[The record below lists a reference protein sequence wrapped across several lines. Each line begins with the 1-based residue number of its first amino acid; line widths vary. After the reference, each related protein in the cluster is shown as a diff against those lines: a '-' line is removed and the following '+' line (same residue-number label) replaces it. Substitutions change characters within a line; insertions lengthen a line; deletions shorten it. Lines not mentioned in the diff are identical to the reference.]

1 MNYRM
6 IIRYLAFTLL
16 ITAAF
21 MLPALV
27 ISLCLRETRSAMA
40 FGVCILVL
48 VAVCVPIAVFR
59 PKRTVMRAREGYI
72 ITGLCWFLVSMAG
85 AAPFVISG
93 CIPSFTDALFEAA
106 SGFTT
111 TGASILSDLDPL
123 PKGILYWRSFSHW
136 LGGMGV
142 LVFLLALSPSD
153 FNGDSLFIMRAE
165 SPGPQV
171 SKLVPKTRQSAQ
183 ILYKIYVGMTAA
195 EILMLLLGGME
206 VFDAVTISFATA
218 GTGGFAVRSSGMAS
232 YTPYMQWVIASF
244 MVLFG
249 VNFGIYY
256 LCIMRSFKRIRR
268 NDEMRVYLAL
278 VVLSTLVITLRILPM
293 YQGDMAEASRHAF
306 FQVASIISTTGFAS
320 ADFNVW
326 PTVCKTILVV
336 LMFIGAS
343 AGSTAGGVKVSRLV
357 ILAKSLRQNMK
368 KLLHPNTVSKVHMD
382 GDVVSD
388 STVNFVFIYFAAYVF
403 ILLISLLVVSWD
415 GLSFEATVTGVLAC
429 LNNVG
434 PGLGEVGPLGNYA
447 SLGIASKICLTLDMI
462 IGRLEIFPVLM
473 LLLRSNWKRSRIRE

>member
-6 IIRYLAFTLL
+6 IARYLALTLL

-27 ISLCLRETRSAMA
+27 ISLFLHETRSALA
-40 FGVCILVL
+40 FGICIAALSALCVP
-48 VAVCVPIAVFR
+48 VAVKT
-59 PKRTVMRAREGYI
+59 PKRTTMRAREGFML
-72 ITGLCWFLVSMAG
+72 TGLCWILVSMAG
-85 AAPFVISG
+85 AAPFTISG
-93 CIPSFTDALFEAA
+93 CIPNYIDALFEAA

-111 TGASILSDLDPL
+111 TGASILSELDGL

-142 LVFLLALSPSD
+142 LVFLLALTPSATS
-153 FNGDSLFIMRAE
+153 GDSLFIMRAE

-183 ILYKIYVGMTAA
+183 ILYKIYVGMTVA
-195 EILMLLLGGME
+195 EIVLLLLGGME
-206 VFDAVTISFATA
+206 AFDAVTISFATA
-218 GTGGFAVRSSGMAS
+218 GTGGFAVRNTGMGS
-232 YTPYMQWVIASF
+232 YTPYMQWVITVF

-256 LCIMRSFKRIRR
+256 LFIMRSVKKVRQNEEI
-268 NDEMRVYLAL
+268 RVYLIL
-278 VVLSTLVITLRILPM
+278 VLLAGAAITGYILPL
-293 YQGDMAEASRHAF
+293 YGGDLAEASRHAF

-320 ADFNVW
+320 ADFNIW
-326 PTVCKTILVV
+326 PTACRTILVV
-336 LMFIGAS
+336 LMFVGAC

-357 ILAKSLRQNMK
+357 ILCKSLRQGMK
-368 KLLHPNTVSKVHMD
+368 KLLHPNTVSKVHAD

-388 STVNFVFIYFAAYVF
+388 STVSFVFLYFGAYIIIFLVSM
-403 ILLISLLVVSWD
+403 LIVSLD
-415 GLSFEATVTGVLAC
+415 GLSFEATFSGVLAC

-434 PGLGEVGPLGNYA
+434 PGLGEVGPMGNYA
-447 SLGIASKICLTLDMI
+447 SLGVLSKICLSLDMI
-462 IGRLEIFPVLM
+462 IGRLEIFPMLM
-473 LLLRSNWKRSRIRE
+473 LLIPSNWKRSRS

>member
-21 MLPALV
+21 MLPAMV
-27 ISLCLRETRSAMA
+27 ISLCLHETRSAVA
-40 FGVCILVL
+40 FGICIAALSAVCI
-48 VAVCVPIAVFR
+48 PIAAVR

-85 AAPFVISG
+85 AAPFVIGG
-93 CIPSFTDALFEAA
+93 CIPNYIDALFEAA

-111 TGASILSDLDPL
+111 TGASILSELDPL
-123 PKGILYWRSFSHW
+123 PKGMLYWRSFSHW

-142 LVFLLALSPSD
+142 LVFLLALTPSGT
-153 FNGDSLFIMRAE
+153 NGDSLFIMRAE

-183 ILYKIYVGMTAA
+183 ILYKIYVGMTVG
-195 EILMLLLGGME
+195 EIVMLLLGGME

-218 GTGGFAVRSSGMAS
+218 GTGGFAVRNSGMAS

-256 LCIMRSFKRIRR
+256 LCIMRSFKKIRQ
-268 NDEMRVYLAL
+268 NDEIRAYLIL
-278 VVLSTLVITLRILPM
+278 VLLASAAITLYILPM
-293 YQGDMAEASRHAF
+293 YRGDAAEASRHAF

-320 ADFNVW
+320 ADFNLW
-326 PTVCKTILVV
+326 PTACKTILIV
-336 LMFIGAS
+336 LMFVGAC

-357 ILAKSLRQNMK
+357 ILAKSLRQNLK

-382 GDVVSD
+382 GDAVSD
-388 STVNFVFIYFAAYVF
+388 STVNFVFVYFGAYIF
-403 ILLISLLVVSWD
+403 IFFISLLVVSLD
-415 GLSFEATVTGVLAC
+415 GLSFEATFSGVLAC

-434 PGLGEVGPLGNYA
+434 PGLGEVGPMGNYA
-447 SLGIASKICLTLDMI
+447 SLGTLSKICLTLDMI

-473 LLLRSNWKRSRIRE
+473 LLVPSNWKRSRV